1 MIAMKT
7 GQRKSLLRWLE
18 EFGPFV
24 GLRDIDATNVL
35 VEVEEE
41 LQSVP

>member
-7 GQRKSLLRWLE
+7 SLCKSLLRRLE
-18 EFGPFV
+18 EFGPFI
-24 GLRDIDATNVL
+24 GLRDIDATNVF

-41 LQSVP
+41 LQSVS